1 MRLDDFTRLP
11 ARARAVT
18 VDGLSG
24 LVDIVAD
31 GAPAEQ
37 RLWRYQ
43 WYAADLAV
51 NGGAARTIIVEQD
64 GDPVIALPFTGWHRR
79 TAMLLGPA
87 WPARGF
93 PVRFEADESAFDAL
107 LQELGRQVAALTIGP
122 CEACDRAIGGLLD
135 AARRRHWTVIVRDVP
150 SSVPIDA
157 AFRETAG
164 NDPAIADALLDAAP
178 PVDLRQWLIV
188 QPGLAGWLAR
198 LSPAQRTT
206 SRV

>member
-1 MRLDDFTRLP
+1 M
-11 ARARAVT
+11 T
-18 VDGLSG
+18 VDGLSA

-43 WYAADLAV
+43 WYAADLAI

-93 PVRFEADESAFDAL
+93 PARFEADEAAFDAL
-107 LQELGRQVAALTIGP
+107 LGELNRHVAALDIGP
-122 CEACDRAIGGLLD
+122 CDARDRAVGSLLD
-135 AARRRHWTVIVRDVP
+135 AARRRRWSVSADDTPLSP
-150 SSVPIDA
+150 SIDA
-157 AFRETAG
+157 VFREAASHDPVIAG
-164 NDPAIADALLDAAP
+164 ALSHAMPPAESCRWRIF
-178 PVDLRQWLIV
+178 R
-188 QPGLAGWLAR
+188 PGLAGRLAR
-198 LSPAQRTT
+198 LGRAQRTT